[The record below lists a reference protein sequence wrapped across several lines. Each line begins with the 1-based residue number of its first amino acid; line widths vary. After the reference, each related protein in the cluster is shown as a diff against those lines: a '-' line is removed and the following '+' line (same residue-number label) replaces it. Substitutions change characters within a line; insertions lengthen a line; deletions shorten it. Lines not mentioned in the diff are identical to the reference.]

1 MAYDFI
7 IVGAGSAGGALAAR
21 LSENPDR
28 SILLLEAG
36 PDYTEIDQLPDDV
49 RNGDDVIAASRGGSL
64 WEFPARANRHQEQAM
79 RVPRGKI
86 IGGSSSVNGTIF
98 IRGVPEDYDS
108 WAAMGNDQW
117 SFQKVLPFLTKL
129 ERDLDF
135 GGDFHGKEGP
145 IPVRRFQRE
154 DWRPSLEAFY
164 QVCRSAGFPHESDM
178 NSPDTSGVG
187 PRPLNNVDSL
197 RISTFI
203 GYLKPSMHR
212 LNLTIKG
219 NANVRRVLFDGKR
232 AVGVEVESGGEVFQ
246 VEGRGDHPLRRG
258 YWLTL
263 RIASFRSRTR
273 RQNCKP

>member
-98 IRGVPEDYDS
+98 IRGVPSYGS
-108 WAAMGNDQW
+108 ITIATSSAPIR
-117 SFQKVLPFLTKL
+117 KVGSTYGTK
-129 ERDLDF
+129 
-135 GGDFHGKEGP
+135 P
-145 IPVRRFQRE
+145 
-154 DWRPSLEAFY
+154 
-164 QVCRSAGFPHESDM
+164 
-178 NSPDTSGVG
+178 
-187 PRPLNNVDSL
+187 
-197 RISTFI
+197 
-203 GYLKPSMHR
+203 
-212 LNLTIKG
+212 
-219 NANVRRVLFDGKR
+219 
-232 AVGVEVESGGEVFQ
+232 
-246 VEGRGDHPLRRG
+246 
-258 YWLTL
+258 
-263 RIASFRSRTR
+263 
-273 RQNCKP
+273 

>member
-117 SFQKVLPFLTKL
+117 SF
-129 ERDLDF
+129 
-135 GGDFHGKEGP
+135 
-145 IPVRRFQRE
+145 RRYC
-154 DWRPSLEAFY
+154 PS
-164 QVCRSAGFPHESDM
+164 
-178 NSPDTSGVG
+178 
-187 PRPLNNVDSL
+187 
-197 RISTFI
+197 
-203 GYLKPSMHR
+203 
-212 LNLTIKG
+212 
-219 NANVRRVLFDGKR
+219 
-232 AVGVEVESGGEVFQ
+232 
-246 VEGRGDHPLRRG
+246 
-258 YWLTL
+258 
-263 RIASFRSRTR
+263 
-273 RQNCKP
+273 